1 MLLPLS
7 FQYPISYCSKQTPRK
22 IQMVE
27 IGKRVLQDGCNAIKR
42 PSIAGLTDEM
52 QLQYVQN
59 MYNYNYS

>member
-1 MLLPLS
+1 MD
-7 FQYPISYCSKQTPRK
+7 Q
-22 IQMVE
+22 VE

-42 PSIAGLTDEM
+42 PSIEGLTDEM

>member
-1 MLLPLS
+1 M
-7 FQYPISYCSKQTPRK
+7 KQTPRK

-27 IGKRVLQDGCNAIKR
+27 IGMRVLQDGCNAIKR

-59 MYNYNYS
+59 MYDYNYS